1 MEKYVVKVINLF
13 STFVEVDA
21 ENEDQARNLAKENLQ
36 TGDQEL
42 EHFYE
47 GTASPEEW
55 PVTTKTELEKKLKE
69 LAEQEKQEDNK
80 L

>member
-21 ENEDQARNLAKENLQ
+21 ENEEQARNLAKEDLQ
-36 TGDQEL
+36 NGEKEL

-55 PVTTKTELEKKLKE
+55 PVAKKSELEK
-69 LAEQEKQEDNK
+69 AVEQEKSEDNK

>member
-21 ENEDQARNLAKENLQ
+21 ENEEQARNLAKDLLQ
-36 TGDQEL
+36 GSDKEL

-55 PVTTKTELEKKLKE
+55 PVAKKSELDK
-69 LAEQEKQEDNK
+69 ANEQENQEDNK